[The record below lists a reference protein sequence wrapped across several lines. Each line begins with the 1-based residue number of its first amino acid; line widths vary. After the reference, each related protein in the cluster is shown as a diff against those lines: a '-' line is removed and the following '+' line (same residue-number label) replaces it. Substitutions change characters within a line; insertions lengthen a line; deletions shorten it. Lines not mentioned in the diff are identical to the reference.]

1 MLEAA
6 NRVVIARP
14 TRDVFALLAN
24 SENDPQWRRG
34 VVEIKRMSGEGA
46 GARYHQVVRGPA
58 GRSVVADIEIT
69 DYRQD
74 QLIGFRTLT
83 GPVRPVGRYELSPD
97 GLGTAVSFTLTA
109 ELGGLKRLIMGRVVR
124 RTMEAEVGALGELKR
139 ILESGGA

>member
-1 MLEAA
+1 M
-6 NRVVIARP
+6 
-14 TRDVFALLAN
+14 
-24 SENDPQWRRG
+24 
-34 VVEIKRMSGEGA
+34 
-46 GARYHQVVRGPA
+46 VRGPA